1 MTLAVTD
8 SNNIRVPRCRLACNE
23 DGWIAKAETSGRRTR
38 RLDRDLYR
46 GGVQPDS
53 PAHALGEG
61 HVIGTRVRRARVMTH
76 SRTRGAHRRTST
88 MAEKEIVSR
97 VTFSSSC

>member
-1 MTLAVTD
+1 MWLD
-8 SNNIRVPRCRLACNE
+8 ENG
-23 DGWIAKAETSGRRTR
+23 GWIAKAETSGRRTR

-53 PAHALGEG
+53 PAHPLAEG
-61 HVIGTRVRRARVMTH
+61 QVIGTRVRRARLMTH

-88 MAEKEIVSR
+88 MAENEIVSR
-97 VTFSSSC
+97 VTFLGVVPSAVGIQRRLG